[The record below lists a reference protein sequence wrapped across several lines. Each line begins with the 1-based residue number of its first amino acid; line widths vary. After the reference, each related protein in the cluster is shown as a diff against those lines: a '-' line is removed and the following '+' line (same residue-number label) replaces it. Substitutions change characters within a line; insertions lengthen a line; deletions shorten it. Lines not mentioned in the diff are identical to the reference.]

1 MSKKQ
6 KNNSKS
12 GSLSKPLKS
21 RRGPVMVDVQG
32 MALTSEDRDR
42 LMHPLVGGVIL
53 FARNFENREQL
64 IKLTRQI
71 HRLKRP
77 RLLIAVDHEGGRVQR
92 FRSDGFTQLPAMARL
107 GKLWMKE
114 PLRAMSIA
122 TSAGL
127 VLAGELRA
135 CGVDLSFTP
144 VLDLDYGVSEVIGDR
159 AFHRDPRVVAML
171 ARALVQGMSMMGMG
185 SCGKHFPGHGA
196 VTQDSHHDI
205 PVDPRTL
212 TRILKEDAAPYMWLG
227 NMVIPSVMPAHV
239 IYPKVD
245 DQPAGF
251 SRRWVQEIL
260 RQRLGY
266 DGVVFSDD
274 LTMEGARVAGD
285 ITARAQA
292 ALGAGCDMVLVCNR
306 PDLADE
312 LLNSLVHE
320 SAVESV
326 ARIERLMPKVKAMRW
341 NVLMDSPTYQ
351 QALSA
356 VKTLDERA

>member
-1 MSKKQ
+1 
-6 KNNSKS
+6 
-12 GSLSKPLKS
+12 
-21 RRGPVMVDVQG
+21 
-32 MALTSEDRDR
+32 
-42 LMHPLVGGVIL
+42 
-53 FARNFENREQL
+53 
-64 IKLTRQI
+64 
-71 HRLKRP
+71 
-77 RLLIAVDHEGGRVQR
+77 VQR
-92 FRSDGFTQLPAMARL
+92 FRSDGFTHLPAMAQL

-144 VLDLDYGVSEVIGDR
+144 VLDLDYGVSDVIGDR
-159 AFHRDPRVVAML
+159 AFHRDPRVVSML

-196 VTQDSHHDI
+196 VTQDSHHEI

-245 DQPAGF
+245 DLPAGF
-251 SRRWVQEIL
+251 SQRWIQEIL

-274 LTMEGARVAGD
+274 LTMEGASVAGD
-285 ITARAQA
+285 ITERAQA

-312 LLNSLVHE
+312 LLHRLNHQ
-320 SAVESV
+320 SAVDSV

-356 VKTLDERA
+356 LKTLDERA